1 MSIKRILLY
10 FLLITFFQSYP
21 QLNQQSKKITK
32 KFFSDLNELE
42 DVTPALKKKKDC
54 VFEGCSKLC
63 FPVFLTPNSA
73 KIQFHYFHE
82 TRSKILS

>member
-1 MSIKRILLY
+1 MIIKRILLY

-42 DVTPALKKKKDC
+42 DVTPALKKKKGFTNYLELIEFIEEKTNTHAC
-54 VFEGCSKLC
+54 LKF
-63 FPVFLTPNSA
+63 N
-73 KIQFHYFHE
+73 
-82 TRSKILS
+82 

>member
-42 DVTPALKKKKDC
+42 DVTPALKKKKGFSTKND
-54 VFEGCSKLC
+54 V
-63 FPVFLTPNSA
+63 
-73 KIQFHYFHE
+73 QYFY
-82 TRSKILS
+82 